1 MRQKALHVIGLDGHA
16 RPYTRHGKKFYKPF
30 RNYFDAPKAGDKD
43 LDRLAEAGYMDREI
57 THPGTDR
64 EGVWYSYNRT
74 GLDWLGEQIGV
85 HIYDEED

>member
-1 MRQKALHVIGLDGHA
+1 
-16 RPYTRHGKKFYKPF
+16 
-30 RNYFDAPKAGDKD
+30 
-43 LDRLAEAGYMDREI
+43 MDREI

-64 EGVWYSYNRT
+64 EGVWYSYNRA